1 VLVGGLLLG
10 TFLTLYVVPVAYTLI
25 ASRQVRG
32 VIEDDAHQHGQSD
45 EDGPSDKPSQPDKPR
60 ETGEPNALGHS

>member
-1 VLVGGLLLG
+1 MLVGGLLLG

-25 ASRQVRG
+25 ASHQVRG
-32 VIEDDAHQHGQSD
+32 VIEEDAHQHGQSD
-45 EDGPSDKPSQPDKPR
+45 EDRPSDKPS